1 MGLPNKDE
9 VKGAF
14 DRAKGSVKE
23 AVGDAT
29 GDDQLSAEGHI
40 DQAKG
45 NVRQSYGEGRR
56 KVGEA
61 IEDIGEDLKR

>member
-1 MGLPNKDE
+1 MGVPHKDE

-23 AVGDAT
+23 AVGDAV
-29 GDDQLSAEGHI
+29 GNDRLSAEGEI

-45 NVRQSYGEGRR
+45 NLRQNYGEGRR

-61 IEDIGEDLKR
+61 IEDIGESIKR